1 MDLEVLYGLI
11 VVVFIIVV
19 NIAKAKKQRQ
29 KAKEAASPL
38 NVSPEIKKKY
48 RNTQNADPQAQ
59 REAPRPFA
67 APVTSAFEGDDPCH
81 EEQLSG
87 MPPKAGEEGFDPCH
101 GEPLFGMEAAAP
113 EISDADREEAAQ
125 ELLRGIV
132 LSEILG
138 RRQPLRR

>member
-1 MDLEVLYGLI
+1 MDREVLYGLI

-38 NVSPEIKKKY
+38 NVSPEIKNKY
-48 RNTQNADPQAQ
+48 RSAQNTVPQ

-67 APVTSAFEGDDPCH
+67 APVTSAFEGYDPCH

-101 GEPLFGMEAAAP
+101 EEPLFGMEAAAP
-113 EISDADREEAAQ
+113 GISDADREEAAQ

-132 LSEILG
+132 LSEIMG